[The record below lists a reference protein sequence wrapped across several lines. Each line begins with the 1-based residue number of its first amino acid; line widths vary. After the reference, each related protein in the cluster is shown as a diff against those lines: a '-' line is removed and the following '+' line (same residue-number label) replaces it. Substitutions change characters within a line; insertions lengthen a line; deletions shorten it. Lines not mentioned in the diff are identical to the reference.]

1 MKTSSDKII
10 ALVIFSIAMAAL
22 ESAVVVYLREL
33 YYPNGFTVAFK
44 LIDEHILLVEIAR
57 ELATLIMLISIAY
70 LIGHNRADRFAYFL
84 LSFAVWDIFY
94 YVWLK
99 VFIDWPASILGW
111 DILFLIP
118 ITWLSPVLAPVIC
131 SLTMIVLAIVILRKN
146 KTKIFTGP
154 FLFFLIM
161 GCVLI
166 LFTFMKDYGSLL
178 LSTGS
183 FSAYVNLIQSKAFVA
198 SEYAPV
204 SYNWLVFGIG
214 ELFICASIV
223 YLIRSNS
230 LKISLTTRLMNLYC
244 HRKNLEHPKNIF
256 DQ

>member
-1 MKTSSDKII
+1 MKTSADKII

-57 ELATLIMLISIAY
+57 ELATLIMLASIAY
-70 LIGHNRADRFAYFL
+70 LIGHTRSDRFAYFL

-99 VFIDWPASILGW
+99 VFINWPASIIDW

-118 ITWLSPVLAPVIC
+118 ITWLAPVLAPVIC
-131 SLTMIVLAIVILRKN
+131 SLTMIVLAAVILKN
-146 KTKIFTGP
+146 SKTKIFTGP

-161 GCVLI
+161 GCMLV

-178 LSTGS
+178 LSAGS
-183 FSAYVNLIQSKAFVA
+183 FSAYVHLIQSKTFVA
-198 SEYAPV
+198 SEYAPA
-204 SYNWLVFGIG
+204 SYNWLVFWIG
-214 ELFICASIV
+214 EISICASII
-223 YLIRSNS
+223 YLAGSNS
-230 LKISLTTRLMNLYC
+230 IKRSLTTRLLNLRF
-244 HRKNLEHPKNIF
+244 RKDLKHTS
-256 DQ
+256 Q